1 MKQKKQ
7 AEKKLSLK
15 KLQLVR
21 ISNPKVVKGGNDF
34 SLITTMQ
41 NLIDNDG
48 GNTGTVGT
56 SRKD

>member
-7 AEKKLSLK
+7 TEKKLSLK

-41 NLIDNDG
+41 I
-48 GNTGTVGT
+48 
-56 SRKD
+56 